1 MKIPF
6 GYCCNLHTLLTIGGW
21 CSTTCCMYL
30 LQVLLINAV
39 KDVASA
45 LGDLISATK
54 YASGKSQQD
63 PAMTTLRDS
72 AKVGSTSPATV
83 GRQTSSLNVGHP
95 VLMVE
100 CHVLF

>member
-1 MKIPF
+1 M
-6 GYCCNLHTLLTIGGW
+6 
-21 CSTTCCMYL
+21 
-30 LQVLLINAV
+30 LLINAV

-72 AKVGSTSPATV
+72 AKVGSASPATV
-83 GRQTSSLNVGHP
+83 RRETSSLNVGP
-95 VLMVE
+95 PLLYISVMVVKPA
-100 CHVLF
+100 HVCAQRARDLHSQQALTRRLQ

>member
-1 MKIPF
+1 MLRFPI
-6 GYCCNLHTLLTIGGW
+6 CCDLDICFGGW
-21 CSTTCCMYL
+21 CSTTCRRYVYL

-72 AKVGSTSPATV
+72 AKVGSPPPATV
-83 GRQTSSLNVGHP
+83 GRQTSALNVGRP
-95 VLMVE
+95 VL
-100 CHVLF
+100 

>member
-1 MKIPF
+1 M
-6 GYCCNLHTLLTIGGW
+6 
-21 CSTTCCMYL
+21 
-30 LQVLLINAV
+30 

-83 GRQTSSLNVGHP
+83 GRQVSSLNVGRL
-95 VLMVE
+95 VLIVE
-100 CHVLF
+100 CHVPL